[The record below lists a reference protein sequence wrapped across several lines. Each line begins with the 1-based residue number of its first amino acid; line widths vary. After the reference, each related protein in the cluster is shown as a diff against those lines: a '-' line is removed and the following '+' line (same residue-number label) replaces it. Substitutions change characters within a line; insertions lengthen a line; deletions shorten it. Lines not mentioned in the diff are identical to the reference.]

1 MSKSEKYVYFFG
13 QGMATARSPSITLL
27 GNKGAQLAE
36 MSRLKLP
43 VPAGFTCT
51 TEVCKHF
58 LEKGAYPHYFE
69 EQVLR
74 ALKRTSKV
82 MDRKFGDPSN
92 PLLVSVR
99 SGSPV
104 SMPGM
109 MDSVLNIGINDE
121 IARGLAKRGGE
132 QFSLDCYRRFIQMY
146 ADVVLGLV
154 SENEENPFE
163 TVLAE
168 MRRKQKIISDYQL
181 SVESL
186 REIIKRFKAIVKKR
200 SGKGFPTDP
209 YQQLW
214 GAIGA
219 VFKSWNLPR
228 AKMYRHDEGISDDW
242 GTAANVQA
250 MVFGNL
256 GENSGTLVAFTRN
269 PSTGENVFY
278 GDFLPN
284 AQGEDVVAGIRQ
296 PSPLSELN
304 SLMPDIYNE
313 LNQYRRLLEKHYN
326 DMQDFEATIESRKL
340 WMLQTRSGKRTA
352 QAAIR
357 IAINMMQE
365 GFFGKG
371 EKAELEVLKRIM
383 PEQVEQALHPQIDP
397 KSKAKPIAE
406 GIAASPGAVSG
417 LAIFNAN
424 EARKRPTKDSV
435 ILVRPETK
443 ADDVQGFREGV
454 LTQVG
459 GITSHA
465 GVVARGRNIPCV
477 VGCHDIDI
485 DPQKK
490 LFRAGRITI
499 RQGDLFTIDG
509 STGQVYQGEV
519 PLIEQKLP
527 DEFYKLLKIATKFK
541 HLGVW
546 TNADTPAETEM
557 AYKFGAQGIGLC
569 RTEHMF
575 FKHNR
580 IYLVRLMIL
589 SDDEKLTKE
598 TLAKLCQMQKRDF
611 VSIFRAA
618 NGLPVTIRTLD
629 PPLHE
634 FLRIKT
640 KRGIQKLADKLEI
653 SRKKLLERI
662 ENLSEEN
669 PMLGHRGCR
678 LGISRQVVTEM
689 QVKAIFSAACMVSSQ
704 GMKVQPKVMIP
715 FVGDVN
721 ELVHQKRIVTQIA
734 EEVMKQQGIRIVFKI
749 GTMIEIPRACIVADK
764 IAKVADFFS
773 FGTNDLTQMTYA
785 YSRDDAEKGF
795 LPYYLEHKIISS
807 NPFQT
812 IDQDGVGELMR
823 ICVKRGKGAKSDLEI
838 GICGEHG
845 GDPTSIDFFENL
857 ELDYISC
864 SSLRVPVAIVAAAK
878 AALKKRR

>member
-1 MSKSEKYVYFFG
+1 MSKKYVYSFG
-13 QGMATARSPSITLL
+13 QGIAKARSPSITLL

-43 VPAGFTCT
+43 IPAGFTCT
-51 TEVCKHF
+51 TKVCKHF
-58 LEKGAYPHYFE
+58 LEKDAYPDQFK

-74 ALKRTSKV
+74 ALKRTGRV
-82 MDRKFGDPSN
+82 MGRKFGDPGK

-121 IARGLAKRGGE
+121 IARGLVKHGGE

-154 SENEENPFE
+154 DENEVNPFE

-168 MRRKQKIISDYQL
+168 MRRKQKITSDYQL
-181 SVESL
+181 SIEGL
-186 REIIKRFKAIVKKR
+186 KEIIKRFKATVKKR
-200 SGKGFPTDP
+200 SGKDFPTDP
-209 YQQLW
+209 YEQLW
-214 GAIGA
+214 GSIGA
-219 VFKSWNLPR
+219 IFKSWNLPR
-228 AKMYRHDEGISDDW
+228 AKMYRHDEGVSGDW

-256 GENSGTLVAFTRN
+256 GENSGTLVAFTRD
-269 PSTGENVFY
+269 PSTGENALY

-296 PSPLSELN
+296 PFSLSKLAD
-304 SLMPDIYNE
+304 LMPEVYQE
-313 LNQYRRLLEKHYN
+313 LIHYRQLLEEHYG
-326 DMQDFEATIESRKL
+326 DIQDFEATIENGKL
-340 WMLQTRSGKRTA
+340 WMLQTRTGKRTA

-357 IAINMMQE
+357 IAVNMMQE
-365 GFFGKG
+365 GLFGKG
-371 EKAELEVLKRIM
+371 EKAELEVLKRIA

-397 KSKAKPIAE
+397 RAKAKPIAE
-406 GIAASPGAVSG
+406 GLAASPGAVSG
-417 LAIFNAN
+417 VAVFNAD
-424 EARKRPTKDSV
+424 EARSWPGKVNV

-443 ADDVQGFREGV
+443 ADDVHGFREAV
-454 LTQVG
+454 LTTVG
-459 GITSHA
+459 GMTSHA

-485 DPQKK
+485 DPPKK
-490 LFRAGRITI
+490 LFRAGRIII

-519 PLIEQKLP
+519 PLIEQRLP

-546 TNADTPAETEM
+546 TNADTPAETKM
-557 AYKFGAQGIGLC
+557 AYRFGAQGIGLC

-575 FKHNR
+575 FKKNR
-580 IYLVRLMIL
+580 IHLVRLMIL

-611 VSIFRAA
+611 VSIFKAA

-634 FLRIKT
+634 FLQIKT
-640 KRGIQKLADKLEI
+640 KRGIQKLADQLGI

-662 ENLSEEN
+662 GNLSEDN

-678 LGISRQVVTEM
+678 LGISRQVITEM
-689 QVKAIFSAACMVSSQ
+689 QVKAIFTAACSVSSQ
-704 GMKVQPKVMIP
+704 GIKVLPKVMIP
-715 FVGDVN
+715 LVGDVN
-721 ELVHQKRIVTQIA
+721 ELIHQKEIVTQVA
-734 EEVMKQQGIRIVFKI
+734 EEVMKQHGIRIVYRV
-749 GTMIEIPRACIVADK
+749 GTMIEIPRACLVADK

-795 LPYYLEHKIISS
+795 LPFYFEHKILSA

-823 ICVKRGKGAKSDLEI
+823 ICVKRGKKINPDLEI

-845 GDPTSIDFFENL
+845 GDPASIFFCHKL
-857 ELDYISC
+857 GLDYVSC
-864 SSLRVPVAIVAAAK
+864 SPWRVPVAIVAAAK